1 MTTYLVPA
9 AATSLI
15 LIDWTDQSLIHNHRC
30 HPMLPTPVNSK
41 VLKLVIRLLYQVS
54 KAGRA
59 DYPVAEAGSLT
70 TSDHL
75 LPPRQTDRQTD
86 RETDEHP
93 TIRWKKRAAT
103 TSPAQTN
110 RQTGKGRNR
119 QTVKKRNKETDKQL
133 QKKDARLQTRLSLKK
148 KLSGSALK
156 DNGWI

>member
-15 LIDWTDQSLIHNHRC
+15 LIDWTDQSLIHNQRC

-41 VLKLVIRLLYQVS
+41 VLKLVIRLLDQVS

-75 LPPRQTDRQTD
+75 LPPRQTDRQG
-86 RETDEHP
+86 ETDEHP

-133 QKKDARLQTRLSLKK
+133 QKKDVRLQSRLSLRQ
-148 KLSGSALK
+148 
-156 DNGWI
+156 I